1 MATLIEYAGFS
12 ENAVRSLL
20 ILLYLILEVY
30 SLPTKRFAYLSR
42 DDGRMKL
49 TYETLTQWF
58 MTSYRKVDYHEK
70 FIYGYDKRAK
80 EKEK

>member
-1 MATLIEYAGFS
+1 MAALIEYAGFS
-12 ENAVRSLL
+12 KNATCFLL

-30 SLPTKRFAYLSR
+30 PLPTKRFVYLSR

-49 TYETLTQWF
+49 TYETLMQGF

-70 FIYGYDKRAK
+70 FIYGYDRRAK